1 MKSIELILPKSV
13 IWYHAYTFSSE
24 QNKSML
30 DGASAAR
37 SRMAPVQVHSVFLH
51 PDVENIQETGLEVQS
66 RTRQTSTIADN
77 KKRP

>member
-24 QNKSML
+24 QNKYML
-30 DGASAAR
+30 DSASAAR
-37 SRMAPVQVHSVFLH
+37 SRMAPVQVHSFFLH

-66 RTRQTSTIADN
+66 LTRQTSTIADN